1 LSELEERGIELPPS
15 LEHALGLAQ
24 ELQVHQAEL
33 EIQNQ
38 ELAEANQ
45 RAESAQRH
53 YQELFEQAPVGYL
66 VLDAQGR
73 VQEANQMA
81 AGQLGLRRARLPG
94 LRLAGLL
101 STDKGQGL
109 PWLGHRALH
118 TGESQFC
125 EGRPLDRRERGRVFM
140 LQISPR
146 QTAPGS
152 EPGLL
157 VAILETTELRRA
169 EERAQRLAKERG
181 ILLQEIN
188 HRVGNNLQMLS
199 SLASLEQRRSAHGD
213 PSQAW
218 EGFRQRLRAMA
229 RVHRT
234 LHVQGD
240 LSRVDA
246 GAYLSGLV
254 SSLRE
259 MMPDATVQLSCSLEP
274 PLPHLSPEQA
284 VLLGIVVCEL
294 VTNCHRHAFAPE
306 QEGRVRV
313 SAVGRASGG
322 WEVSVADDG
331 AGFDPGRAATGPGLG
346 LPLVQSLARDHLG
359 AEIHWTSS
367 ASGTCC
373 ALVLDQEG

>member
-1 LSELEERGIELPPS
+1 
-15 LEHALGLAQ
+15 
-24 ELQVHQAEL
+24 
-33 EIQNQ
+33 
-38 ELAEANQ
+38 
-45 RAESAQRH
+45 
-53 YQELFEQAPVGYL
+53 
-66 VLDAQGR
+66 
-73 VQEANQMA
+73 
-81 AGQLGLRRARLPG
+81 
-94 LRLAGLL
+94 
-101 STDKGQGL
+101 
-109 PWLGHRALH
+109 
-118 TGESQFC
+118 
-125 EGRPLDRRERGRVFM
+125 
-140 LQISPR
+140 
-146 QTAPGS
+146 
-152 EPGLL
+152 
-157 VAILETTELRRA
+157 
-169 EERAQRLAKERG
+169 
-181 ILLQEIN
+181 LQEIN

-294 VTNCHRHAFAPE
+294 VANCHRHAFAPE

-331 AGFDPGRAATGPGLG
+331 AGFDPGRTATGPGLG

-359 AEIHWTSS
+359 AEIHWSSS

-373 ALVLDQEG
+373 TLVLDQEG